1 MCLRVKEGALFI
13 SDAHDSD
20 KRDGFYRFLLK
31 IKEKEINPT
40 QLFLMGDMFD
50 LLVGEVKYLV
60 KTHAKEIELLDE
72 IAKNLEVYYFEGNHD
87 FVLKK
92 VFKNVKVIDIG
103 MQPLLFDIADKKI
116 LLSHGDKYGG
126 ALHAFFTKLIRS
138 VFLLKIL
145 NLIDRIGD
153 FFISKKIKSDLLK
166 KNICS
171 KIKNFE
177 KLIESKIS
185 KNHLF
190 EADIIAEGHYHQNRN
205 FENKKYKYIN
215 FSSFA
220 CNQSYFIVQLSPE
233 IKFLEIKGDA

>member
-31 IKEKEINPT
+31 IKTKEINPT

-60 KTHAKEIELLDE
+60 KAHAKEIALLDE

-87 FVLKK
+87 FVLKRL
-92 VFKNVKVIDIG
+92 FKSVKVIDIS
-103 MQPLLFDIADKKI
+103 MQPVLFDIADKKI

-138 VFLLKIL
+138 VFVLKIL
-145 NLIDRIGD
+145 NLIDMAGD
-153 FFISKKIKSDLLK
+153 SFISKKIKSDLLK

-171 KIKNFE
+171 KIKNFKE
-177 KLIESKIS
+177 IIEDKIS

-190 EADIIAEGHYHQNRN
+190 KADIIAEGHYHQNRN
-205 FENKKYKYIN
+205 FENEKYKYIN